1 MDNVFFIL
9 IGGIMSNL
17 LLSPVEI
24 AEFTIAT
31 GEAKTKKSL
40 RTVLISS
47 FFSGS
52 FITFGALAS
61 LAATYA
67 LFAGNDLGIATYG
80 LGKFFQGF
88 LFAAGLMFVIFLGS
102 DLFTG
107 NCLIVMA
114 WLHKKVTMPKMLSN
128 LCLVWL
134 GNFVGAIV
142 VGFFVYQSG
151 IFNWSDGLM
160 GGVLLKT
167 VYAKSSLSFSTA
179 LFSGVVCNWLVCLII
194 LATYATKDLSAK
206 MLIIILGIMIFVA
219 SGSEHIVA
227 NMGYYAGAFFAR
239 GEVDMIAMSG
249 KSAADIAH
257 AFDLKTVLVN
267 NFIPVTIGNIIGGTT
282 FVGALYY
289 YMVKEK
295 LGK

>member
-1 MDNVFFIL
+1 
-9 IGGIMSNL
+9 MSNL

-40 RTVLISS
+40 KTVLISS

-52 FITFGALAS
+52 FIAFGALCS

-67 LFAGNDLGIATYG
+67 LFAGNDLGIETYG
-80 LGKFFQGF
+80 LGKFFQGI

-107 NCLIVMA
+107 NCLIIMA
-114 WLHKKVTMPKMLSN
+114 WLHKKVSFQKMVAN
-128 LCLVWL
+128 WGLVWL
-134 GNFVGAIV
+134 GNLIGAVV
-142 VGFFVYQSG
+142 VGFFIYQSG
-151 IFNWSDGLM
+151 IFNWSDGLF

-167 VYAKSSLSFSTA
+167 AYAKSNIAFSTA
-179 LFSGVVCNWLVCLII
+179 LFSGIVCNWLVCLII
-194 LATYATKDLSAK
+194 LATYSTKDLGAK
-206 MLIIILGIMIFVA
+206 MMIIVLGIMIFVA
-219 SGSEHIVA
+219 SGSEHVVA
-227 NMGYYAGAFFAR
+227 NMGYYAGAFFAK
-239 GEVDMIAMSG
+239 GDANLISMTG

-257 AFDLKTVLVN
+257 ALELKTIFVN

-295 LGK
+295 LAK